1 MAGIDPITV
10 EVVRNRLRAISKEMV
25 ITLIKT
31 AYSSVVYDG
40 KDCSCAV
47 LDGRGQLLTL
57 DAGLPLHIAPMPF
70 STREVIKDFQGN
82 ICPGDLFMV
91 NSPYRGGT
99 HLPDVLV
106 VYPVFYREELVFLSA
121 ARGHW
126 TDVGGAA
133 PGSLSGKATEIHQEG
148 LVIPP
153 IKLYEGGKLN
163 ESALNLILNNVRVAD
178 ERAGDIRAFV
188 ASCKT
193 AERRLIELLDK
204 YGLERTSQACQEI
217 INASENYVRSV
228 FRGLPKVTASYE
240 DYLDNDGVRDL
251 SLRIKATVTIGE
263 DDLSV
268 DFAGTAPQSA
278 GPYNISLA
286 VAHGAAV
293 IASKILF
300 DPYGSMNEGIFRP
313 ISVNAPEGTLLN
325 ARYPAATGGF
335 GEVAYRAIFTVIGA
349 LAQVVPDH
357 VCGSDYG
364 AINHCYVTTREAGR
378 HSIFYAYPP
387 GGNGG
392 TYCSDGP
399 SGLRGPSSGDVAMQS
414 LEMAEV
420 LHPVLFKSMRFRPDT
435 GGPGKFRGG
444 MGMSLSL
451 ELLCEAGGLNIVSD
465 RTYIPPFGIY
475 GGHAAVPNE
484 WGVIRDGDFQVI
496 PGGKTVNYPLERG
509 DIVAMN
515 PGGAGGYGDPLERDP
530 SLVRQDVQEG
540 LVSTEHARSAYGV
553 VFRGDDPQVDP
564 EATQAQRSLLRSQ
577 RVLVRPIKKGTPAF
591 DLGLRVLWVSP
602 SLVKPRDQQ
611 AVEVRGPV
619 GVEPRDL
626 VALPGGSDSRGLH
639 EGALAELASPHRAA
653 PVRFRIQL
661 DPELGHGD
669 VRIDQEAWEILGCR
683 EGEPVELRSIEKRR

>member
-1 MAGIDPITV
+1 MDGIDPITV

-47 LDGRGQLLTL
+47 LDDQGQLLTL

-70 STREVIKDFQGN
+70 SSKEVIKDFQGR
-82 ICPGDLFMV
+82 IHPGDLFMV

-106 VYPVFYREELVFLSA
+106 LYPVFYQERLVFFCA

-133 PGSLSGKATEIHQEG
+133 PGSLSGKANEIHQEG

-153 IKLYEGGKLN
+153 IRLYEGGKLN
-163 ESALNLILNNVRVAD
+163 ESALALILSNVRVAD

-193 AERRLIELLDK
+193 AERRLVELLDK
-204 YGLERTSQACQEI
+204 YGLEKIIQACQEI

-228 FRGLPKVTASYE
+228 FRGLPKITASYE
-240 DYLDNDGVRDL
+240 DYLDNDGVGDQP
-251 SLRIKATVTIGE
+251 LRIKATVTIGE

-268 DFAGTAPQSA
+268 DFTGTSAQSQ

-286 VAHGAAV
+286 VSHGAAV
-293 IASKILF
+293 IATKILF
-300 DPYGSMNEGIFRP
+300 DPFGSMNEGIFRP
-313 ISVNAPEGTLLN
+313 IRVIAPEGTLLN

-357 VCGSDYG
+357 VSGSDYG

-392 TYCSDGP
+392 TYRSDGP

-414 LEMAEV
+414 LETAEA
-420 LHPVLFKSMRFRPDT
+420 LHPILFKTMRFRPDT

-444 MGMSLSL
+444 MGMTLSL
-451 ELLCEAGGLNIVSD
+451 ELLSESGGLNIVSD
-465 RTYIPPFGIY
+465 RTRIPPFGIF
-475 GGHAAVPNE
+475 GGRAAVPNE
-484 WGVIRDGDFQVI
+484 WRVIREGDSYVI
-496 PGGKTVNYPLERG
+496 PGGKTVNYPLKRG

-515 PGGAGGYGDPLERDP
+515 TGGAGGYGDPLERDP
-530 SLVRQDVQEG
+530 ALVLKDVLEG
-540 LVSTEHARSAYGV
+540 LVTVDHASVAYGV
-553 VFRGDDPQVDP
+553 VVQGDQKLVDLV
-564 EATQAQRSLLRSQ
+564 ATEAQRSKLRKGRRLLKPRKWGEPAS
-577 RVLVRPIKKGTPAF
+577 KG
-591 DLGLRVLWVSP
+591 GLRVLYLGSENRGD
-602 SLVKPRDQQ
+602 SSGLSDGELV
-611 AVEVRGPV
+611 
-619 GVEPRDL
+619 
-626 VALPGGSDSRGLH
+626 
-639 EGALAELASPHRAA
+639 ELASDRRAA
-653 PVRFRIQL
+653 PVRFMVQV
-661 DPELGHGD
+661 DPGVQRGEVGVD
-669 VRIDQEAWEILGCR
+669 REAWEILGCR
-683 EGEPVELRSIEKRR
+683 EGEPVEIRSIEQRR